1 MTLITKESSGS
12 YNQVVNKINQDFK
25 QDVSSV
31 DSLLDDK
38 SNKQSELQ
46 SQIDDLNYQTS
57 RLLKYVQGLFPILNQ
72 IGGEINVVYS

>member
-38 SNKQSELQ
+38 SDKQSELQ

-57 RLLKYVQGLFPILNQ
+57 RLLKYVQGLFPVLNQ
-72 IGGEINVVYS
+72 IGGEIDVVYS